1 MRRVC
6 AWCNKDLGVRGAG
19 GAGPDQEIT
28 HGICEACAARVLAN
42 PEETLLD
49 FLDRLHAPVLVVL
62 PDAQVFTGNK
72 LARDLLDKDLDQIQ
86 GFRGGEVIECSH
98 AHLGAGCGFEVHCQ
112 SCTIRQTVR
121 ETYATGKSLVNVR
134 AYPDLQIGEEGKT
147 MSLLISTEK
156 FGDFVLLRIDD
167 LREKNLGTE

>member
-1 MRRVC
+1 MGSETVG
-6 AWCNKDLGVRGAG
+6 GVGR
-19 GAGPDQEIT
+19 DQEIT

-42 PEETLLD
+42 PAETLLD
-49 FLDRLHAPVLVVL
+49 FLDRLEAPVLVVL

-72 LARDLLDKDLDQIQ
+72 PARDLLDKDLDQIQ
-86 GFRGGEVIECSH
+86 GFRGGAVIECSH

-112 SCTIRQTVR
+112 SCTIRKTVL
-121 ETYATGKSLVNVR
+121 ETFATGKSMVNVR
-134 AYPDLQIGEEGKT
+134 AYPDLQIGKEVKT

-167 LREKNLGTE
+167 LREKI